1 MNYDLYL
8 EDILVSDESQEI
20 IDSQWIQENS
30 QVVDSNTYNV
40 YQGTG
45 QNSLVKIF
53 INEEIVV
60 DL

>member
-20 IDSQWIQENS
+20 VDSQWIQENS

>member
-8 EDILVSDESQEI
+8 EDILISDENTENI
-20 IDSQWIQENS
+20 NTEWIQENT
-30 QVVDSNTYNV
+30 QTVDSDIYNV

-45 QNSLVKIF
+45 QNSLVKLY
-53 INEEIVV
+53 INEKIIV

>member
-8 EDILVSDESQEI
+8 EDILISDENTENI
-20 IDSQWIQENS
+20 NTEWIQENT
-30 QVVDSNTYNV
+30 QTVDSNIYNV

-45 QNSLVKIF
+45 QNSLVKLY
-53 INEEIVV
+53 INEEIIV

>member
-8 EDILVSDESQEI
+8 EDILISDESLDGL
-20 IDSQWIQENS
+20 DSKWIQENS

-40 YQGTG
+40 FQGTG
-45 QNSLVKIF
+45 ENSLVKIF

>member
-8 EDILVSDESQEI
+8 EDILISDENTENI
-20 IDSQWIQENS
+20 NAEWIQENT
-30 QVVDSNTYNV
+30 QTVDSNTYNV

-45 QNSLVKIF
+45 QNSLVKLY
-53 INEEIVV
+53 INEEIIV

>member
-8 EDILVSDESQEI
+8 EDVLISDENSEI
-20 IDSQWIQENS
+20 LDSQWIQENS
-30 QVVDSNTYNV
+30 QVVDSSTYNV

>member
-8 EDILVSDESQEI
+8 EDVLISDENSEI
-20 IDSQWIQENS
+20 LDSQWIQENS

>member
-1 MNYDLYL
+1 MNYNLYS
-8 EDILVSDESQEI
+8 EDILISDEETEI
-20 IDSQWIQENS
+20 LDSNWIQESS
-30 QVVDSNTYNV
+30 QTVDSNTYNV

-53 INEEIVV
+53 INEEISV

>member
-8 EDILVSDESQEI
+8 EDILISDENTENI
-20 IDSQWIQENS
+20 NTEWIQENT
-30 QVVDSNTYNV
+30 QTVDSNTYNV

-45 QNSLVKIF
+45 QNSLVKLY
-53 INEEIVV
+53 INEEIIV

>member
-8 EDILVSDESQEI
+8 EDVLISDENSEI
-20 IDSQWIQENS
+20 IDSQWIQKNS

-53 INEEIVV
+53 INEEIIV